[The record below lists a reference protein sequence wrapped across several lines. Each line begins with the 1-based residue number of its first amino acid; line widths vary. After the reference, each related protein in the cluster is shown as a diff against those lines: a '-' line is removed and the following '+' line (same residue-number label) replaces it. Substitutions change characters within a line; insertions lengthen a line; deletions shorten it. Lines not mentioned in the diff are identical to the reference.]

1 MLEGVVEKGTA
12 MNLKNENYKIAGK
25 TGTAQ
30 IAKQRSGYR
39 SGSGVSYQ
47 ASFAGYFPADNPVY
61 SCIVVVNSPSNGVY
75 YGNVIAGNVFKEIS
89 DKVFAT
95 SLDIQPMLVRNKQM
109 LDIPY
114 AKTGIRKDLN
124 YIFNKLDININD
136 NDVESDWV
144 STGKTDNQVEYKQRT
159 VIESL
164 VPNVVD
170 MGLKDAIYL
179 LENAGLKVIVRGR
192 GKVVKQ
198 SIRPGVKA
206 RTGNTIMLEMS
217 LG

>member
-1 MLEGVVEKGTA
+1 MLEGVVEYGTA
-12 MNLKNENYKIAGK
+12 KNLKNENYKIAGK

-39 SGSGVSYQ
+39 TGSGTSYQ
-47 ASFAGYFPADNPVY
+47 ASFAGYFPADNPIY

-75 YGNVIAGNVFKEIS
+75 YGNVVAGNVFKEIS

-95 SLDIQPMLVRNKQM
+95 SLEIQPLLKHEKLMADV
-109 LDIPY
+109 PY
-114 AKTGIRKDLN
+114 SKTGIRKDLD
-124 YIFNKLDININD
+124 YIFNKLDIAIED

-144 STGKTDNQVEYKQRT
+144 STERKDEQIEFKQRKI
-159 VIESL
+159 IESL

-179 LENAGLKVIVRGR
+179 LENAGLKVIVRGY

-198 SIRPGVKA
+198 SVRPGVKA
-206 RTGNTIMLEMS
+206 RPGHTIVLEMS